1 MAFDRN
7 LCTMA
12 TCSVEKFGWYHYVP
26 NLGANA
32 FYLAVFAVFAI
43 VQLYLAIR
51 YRVWGTFAGGLVL
64 GCVTE
69 AIGYAGRVMQARGD
83 GIFKKKC
90 VTIRYFVI
98 QLVCLTIAP
107 ALISAP
113 IYLSLGRV
121 VKAYGRQFSLMSPRT
136 YAVIFIC
143 SDAVSLILQAMGGG
157 LAATGKK
164 PKKVDMG
171 VHILVAGLAYQVLS
185 LGVFIGLAMHL
196 WSRVRSKGTEGANP
210 RFRELRA
217 SRQLKS
223 FIWALSIATITIT
236 IRCIYRVVEL
246 AGGFKSEPA
255 NDEPS
260 LMVLDGPMIMA
271 ALLAL
276 TICHPGPLFF
286 GDWKRLG
293 EDSGYPEIGEQIEQV
308 KQDIE
313 RK

>member
-1 MAFDRN
+1 MAFDRS
-7 LCTMA
+7 LCTIA
-12 TCSVEKFGWYHYVP
+12 TCDVKVYGWYHYVP

-32 FYLAVFAVFAI
+32 FYLAIFGIFAV
-43 VQLYLAIR
+43 VQIYLAIR

-64 GCVTE
+64 GCITE
-69 AIGYAGRVMQARGD
+69 AVGYAGRVMQARRD
-83 GIFKKKC
+83 GIFKKN
-90 VTIRYFVI
+90 YFVI

-121 VKAYGRQFSLMSPRT
+121 VKAYGRQFGLMAPRT

-143 SDAVSLILQAMGGG
+143 SDVVSLVLQAMGGG
-157 LAATGKK
+157 LAATGKTQ
-164 PKKVDMG
+164 KKVDTG
-171 VHILVAGLAYQVLS
+171 VYILVAGLAYQVLS
-185 LGVFIGLAMHL
+185 LGVFMGLATHL
-196 WSRVRSKGTEGANP
+196 WSRIRKGTESANP

-217 SRQLKS
+217 SRQFKS
-223 FIWALSIATITIT
+223 SQLEALSIATVTIT

-246 AGGFKSEPA
+246 FGGFKSEAA

-271 ALLAL
+271 ALVAL

-293 EDSGYPEIGEQIEQV
+293 EDSGYPEITQDAEMVTPDV
-308 KQDIE
+308 KP
-313 RK
+313 K

>member
-7 LCTMA
+7 LCTLD
-12 TCSVEKFGWYHYVP
+12 TCSVEVYGWYHYIP
-26 NLGANA
+26 NLAANA
-32 FYLAVFAVFAI
+32 LYLAIFSIFAI
-43 VQLYLAIR
+43 VQLHLAIR

-64 GCVTE
+64 GCITE
-69 AIGYAGRVMQARGD
+69 AIGYAGRIMQARGD

-90 VTIRYFVI
+90 IALRYFVI

-121 VKAYGRQFSLMSPRT
+121 VKAYGRQFSLMAPRT
-136 YAVIFIC
+136 YAIIFIC
-143 SDAVSLILQAMGGG
+143 SDVVSLVLQAMGGG
-157 LAATGKK
+157 LAATGKTQ
-164 PKKVDMG
+164 KKVDTG
-171 VHILVAGLAYQVLS
+171 VYILVAGLAYQVLS
-185 LGVFIGLAMHL
+185 LGVFMGLATHL
-196 WSRVRSKGTEGANP
+196 WSRIRKGTEGANP
-210 RFRELRA
+210 RFRALRS
-217 SRQLKS
+217 SRQFKS

-246 AGGFKSEPA
+246 SGGFKSEPA

-293 EDSGYPEIGEQIEQV
+293 DDSGYPEITQDMEQV
-308 KQDIE
+308 SLSAE
-313 RK
+313 C